1 MIWDFQTTSHTP
13 TRIRF
18 HSAVVVLFGDD
29 ERRIANLCC
38 LDALYLGRIEQRMVS
53 PLYTI
58 GIWLVLIL
66 GMPGKVEA
74 FETRDLETLY
84 ATGMCQSCNLIGANL
99 IGTNLSYADL
109 NKASLIGADLS
120 KANLKG
126 ANLSWAILKS
136 TSLRGSDLSDGKL
149 IKVNLQNA
157 DLSGANLRNSD
168 LSGAYLRESNL
179 TNADLSQA
187 KFTDAITTNAVFCL
201 TTMPD
206 GSINNS
212 DC

>member
-18 HSAVVVLFGDD
+18 HSAVGVLFGDD

-84 ATGMCQSCNLIGANL
+84 ATGMCQSCNLIRANL

-109 NKASLIGADLS
+109 NKVSLIGADLS

>member
-1 MIWDFQTTSHTP
+1 MGLKITSH

-18 HSAVVVLFGDD
+18 TSVVGLLFGDD
-29 ERRIANLCC
+29 ERYISNLYC
-38 LDALYLGRIEQRMVS
+38 LEALYLGRIEQPMFS
-53 PLYTI
+53 ALYTI
-58 GIWLVLIL
+58 GIWLILIA
-66 GMPGKVEA
+66 GMPAKVEA

-84 ATGMCQSCNLIGANL
+84 ATGMCQSCNLIRVNL

-109 NKASLIGADLS
+109 NKVSLIGADLS

-136 TSLRGSDLSDGKL
+136 TSLRGSDLSYGKL

-187 KFTDAITTNAVFCL
+187 KLIGAITTNAVFCL